1 MNEKQER
8 IKNRFNNEICEI
20 NYILQGLYDGR
31 IYGYNENQSRGDGTI
46 QTNVTKLIK
55 YLNEIADKIE
65 ADNGIE
71 KTDSKDKT
79 FKILNGNK

>member
-8 IKNRFNNEICEI
+8 IKNRFSHEICEI
-20 NYILQGLYDGR
+20 NYILQGLYDER
-31 IYGYNENQSRGDGTI
+31 IYGYNGNQSRSDGTI